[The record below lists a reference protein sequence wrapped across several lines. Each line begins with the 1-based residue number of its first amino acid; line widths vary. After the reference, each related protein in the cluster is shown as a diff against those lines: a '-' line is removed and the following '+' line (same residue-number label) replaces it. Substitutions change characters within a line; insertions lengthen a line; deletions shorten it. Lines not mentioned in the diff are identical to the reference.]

1 MKRAST
7 GCPASSAEHQDVE
20 NLSNSDEESNPAT
33 QAATLT
39 DGPTRTTK
47 TKSKKAKYEEKFQNS
62 WLSDNQFKDWLEKR
76 AEFPYCKLCDCKLS
90 CAKTALKQHI
100 KNKKHQEISQLK
112 QQSIGTLSMLLGS
125 REKAA
130 RMEIK
135 LCSFIVE
142 KIFIDLFCGKHHY
155 YSICQSFQSPRP

>member
-1 MKRAST
+1 MSRSFKI
-7 GCPASSAEHQDVE
+7 
-20 NLSNSDEESNPAT
+20 L
-33 QAATLT
+33 
-39 DGPTRTTK
+39 
-47 TKSKKAKYEEKFQNS
+47 
-62 WLSDNQFKDWLEKR
+62 WLSENQFKDWLEKR
-76 AEFPYCKLCDCKLS
+76 AESYCKLCDCKLS
-90 CAKTALKQHI
+90 CAKTALKRHI
-100 KNKKHQEISQLK
+100 ENKKHQEISQLK

-155 YSICQSFQSPRP
+155 YSICQSFQSLRP